1 MSISITIKTT
11 SGADANGIDKNSA
24 SIILKND
31 NSLLDNK
38 VVFFEVSDNAL
49 FADIGTNQTSVM
61 TNALGRSTVY
71 LTDTIS
77 EIVTIT
83 AIYSEDHSVK
93 ASGSSSFYDVEG
105 SNIFPP
111 KIDEAV
117 NNIINLSD
125 IDQIAHIRIP
135 KWVGMKINDNLDIYT
150 ETVFPWTINYILKA
164 ADIEND
170 IIIEISKSKFLEPYL
185 NDILHLYYILNS
197 TLTSETTNYLIVS
210 ALIND
215 IEIIGNRGNVG
226 SCHSLVAINKKTMTV
241 SSVNWQYDNDD
252 KIYRSPYFTDHHPL
266 KRINVFINPNGNKIK
281 VAPKNIESLG
291 YENKSIAYILN
302 NKGKLFFWGSNY
314 PSWLTPPISIS
325 SLMSIDGVIC
335 SPYAAVVLTK
345 EKNLYGWGSKGNGS
359 LDVPINNVLTVGYTR
374 TAFSAITEELKII
387 AWGIASAG
395 GLLPNEISAMN
406 GFTQVIGTRSAFCA
420 LHQSGKVYA
429 WGAENYGGKVPST
442 ISKLSNIQEIFS
454 TDGAFAVLTK
464 DKNVI
469 AWGHQ
474 DFGGNLLIPL
484 NNIKTISSNTG
495 AFTALN
501 CLGQVYSW
509 GQSFNGGSLPN
520 NIQQLNN
527 IVAISSSDAA
537 FCILLKNGTIHTWG
551 ANNFGGKIPSEI
563 LHINNFI
570 SISSSTGGFY
580 AISKLST
587 VVMWNNNNFK
597 IQKNSIIKTK
607 AGYQITRGTPPDTFI
622 SLFNNGTL
630 SIIGE
635 NSDVSNIND
644 IPQEV
649 YGNVNHSNLNEE
661 SKSYNDNK
669 LQLSSYIIKN
679 NSLANGIDSNKILLT
694 VVDTINKTPIKNMK
708 LIISADGDAL
718 FLENNSSFL
727 SKTTDSNGEVNIS
740 IINTTIQYINII
752 AFLSE
757 NENISLHN
765 IIIFTE

>member
-387 AWGIASAG
+387 AWG
-395 GLLPNEISAMN
+395 
-406 GFTQVIGTRSAFCA
+406 
-420 LHQSGKVYA
+420 
-429 WGAENYGGKVPST
+429 
-442 ISKLSNIQEIFS
+442 
-454 TDGAFAVLTK
+454 
-464 DKNVI
+464 
-469 AWGHQ
+469 HQ

-570 SISSSTGGFY
+570 SISSSTGGFS